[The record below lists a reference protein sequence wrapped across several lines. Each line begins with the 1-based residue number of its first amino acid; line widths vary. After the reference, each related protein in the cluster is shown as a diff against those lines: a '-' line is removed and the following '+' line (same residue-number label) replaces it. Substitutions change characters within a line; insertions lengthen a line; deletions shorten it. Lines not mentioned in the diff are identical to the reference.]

1 MRKSQDFIIEKLKS
15 LYTSIEGVKIRYE
28 YREFMAAH
36 FIEILPI
43 NTFENNQEYILIE
56 MEIQD
61 QFEMLFGS
69 NEEILFISSE
79 SLNKI
84 NDVQF
89 SLGYN
94 EFSNIKF
101 SDLIAHSF
109 CFAEYGAI
117 VEADNTSYAL
127 AA

>member
-1 MRKSQDFIIEKLKS
+1 MTKSQDFIIEKLNT

-36 FIEILPI
+36 FVEILPI
-43 NTFENNQEYILIE
+43 NTFENNQEYILLE

-69 NEEILFISSE
+69 NEEILFISSD

-84 NDVQF
+84 KDVQF

-94 EFSNIKF
+94 DYSSIQLEVLKTQTFSFTGLENMNT
-101 SDLIAHSF
+101 
-109 CFAEYGAI
+109 
-117 VEADNTSYAL
+117 VDNTSYAL